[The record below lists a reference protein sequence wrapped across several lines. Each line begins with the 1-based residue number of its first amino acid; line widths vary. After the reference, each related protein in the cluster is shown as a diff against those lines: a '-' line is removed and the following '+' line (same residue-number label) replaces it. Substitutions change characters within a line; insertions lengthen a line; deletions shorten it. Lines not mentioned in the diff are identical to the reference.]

1 MKTWIAIV
9 LLGCMLL
16 GGCAGTS
23 VQATVQT
30 SLPSAEPSPTPQSL
44 TPELLLQ
51 ALYDVGEP
59 YNEVLTKYVVPCA
72 AAAAVLESYGEKTL
86 SALLRTRSGPG
97 DNVEVDT
104 QTLFYQ
110 GSYATNTR
118 ERAFAAI
125 VFNGYRE
132 GWCLIMENMD
142 GWKFTGCFSCGEIA
156 TVPDDEVATG
166 GRLSIR
172 SAQTLQDGVQTWLL
186 APGKV
191 ESGTGIGTY
200 DCVWYNLG
208 ACRVDLR
215 YYTSLIHVSEGDAL
229 RYRIRGSVSESTA
242 MNGELALNVQY
253 DYRFAVAPEGWW
265 DGEGDDQSD
274 LAGLFPETYEWTKDG
289 FVFSNANQTLRISE
303 NAYLMATQM
312 TNLCWPDLSSMLDH
326 GTKAQKAWV
335 RTVQACARDEIAS
348 RVTLAAQGK
357 EIMAEQIDTPASVS
371 SMAAAGPVMKLGAD
385 AAVTIGFVE
394 KPEYYTLTVYDE
406 HNIASTV
413 PVDNG
418 VFLTP
423 KTPGVWRYSLAA
435 TWLDEYAYAFTL
447 RTTAAQAGGTT
458 LPQDAADAIARG
470 RDYAKQITG
479 YDYALAN
486 GEAVYMDFGG
496 IEEWRWDVSLTWPH
510 TNLLVNMRFDQAG
523 ELSFFALFTNGAQ
536 RELYTWLPL
545 SPAPAD
551 ALSLSYPEAVA
562 HWLNALP
569 IERPGDLTKVEIIRK
584 EVPGQYNGRRLT
596 RMRLRF
602 SGGSVI
608 LCEVEQETRRLCYL
622 CLYPPQS

>member
-1 MKTWIAIV
+1 MKKWIAIV
-9 LLGCMLL
+9 LLCCMLL
-16 GGCAGTS
+16 GGCADTP
-23 VQATVQT
+23 VQMPAQT
-30 SLPSAEPSPTPQSL
+30 PLPSASPSPTPQSL

-51 ALYDVGEP
+51 ALYDAGEP
-59 YNEVLTKYVVPCA
+59 YNEALTKYVVPCA
-72 AAAAVLESYGEKTL
+72 AAASVLEVYGERTL
-86 SALLRTRSGPG
+86 SALLSARSGLG
-97 DNVEVDT
+97 DSVKVDT

-110 GSYATNTR
+110 GSYATHAG